1 VSIFSRGS
9 NHLMEKNNKHKFW
22 MKKAL
27 EEAQKSLSKNE
38 VPVGAVIVL
47 DGEIIGRGHNQS
59 ILKKDPTSHAEIEAI
74 RNASEEIKNYRLK
87 GADLYVTLEPC
98 TMCYGAIVHSRI
110 SNIFFGASDQKSGVC
125 GSCEDLS
132 EKTYF
137 NHKPHITGQIM
148 NKECSKILK
157 DFFKA
162 KRS

>member
-1 VSIFSRGS
+1 
-9 NHLMEKNNKHKFW
+9 MQ
-22 MKKAL
+22 KAL
-27 EEAQKSLSKNE
+27 EEAEKSLSKNE
-38 VPVGAVIVL
+38 VPVGAVIVF
-47 DGEIIGRGHNQS
+47 DGEIIGRGHNQP

-74 RNASEEIKNYRLK
+74 RTASEAINNYRLK

-98 TMCYGAIVHSRI
+98 AMCYGAIVHSRI

-132 EKTYF
+132 KKRYF

-148 NKECSKILK
+148 NKESSKILK

-162 KRS
+162 KRP

>member
-1 VSIFSRGS
+1 MPDNSLR
-9 NHLMEKNNKHKFW
+9 KFW
-22 MKKAL
+22 MQFAL
-27 EEAQKSLSKNE
+27 EEAKKSFAINE
-38 VPVGAVIVL
+38 VPVGAIIVF
-47 DGEIIGRGHNQS
+47 DGEIIGRGHNNP
-59 ILKKDPTSHAEIEAI
+59 LLNNDPTSHAEIEAI
-74 RNASEEIKNYRLK
+74 RDASRNIKNYRLT
-87 GADLYVTLEPC
+87 GADIYVTLEPC

-132 EKTYF
+132 EKKYF
-137 NHKPHITGQIM
+137 NHKPHITGEIM

>member
-1 VSIFSRGS
+1 M
-9 NHLMEKNNKHKFW
+9 NENKTRNFW
-22 MKKAL
+22 MQRAL
-27 EEAQKSLSKNE
+27 EEAEKSLSKNE

-47 DGEIIGRGHNQS
+47 DGEIIGSGHNQP

-74 RNASEEIKNYRLK
+74 RTASEAIKNYRLK

-98 TMCYGAIVHSRI
+98 AMCYGAIVHSRI

-132 EKTYF
+132 KKRYF

-148 NKECSKILK
+148 NKESSKILK

-162 KRS
+162 KRP

>member
-1 VSIFSRGS
+1 M
-9 NHLMEKNNKHKFW
+9 NENKTRNFW
-22 MKKAL
+22 MQRAL
-27 EEAQKSLSKNE
+27 EEAEKSLSKNE

-47 DGEIIGRGHNQS
+47 DGEIIGSGHNQP

-74 RNASEEIKNYRLK
+74 RTASEAIKNYRLK

-98 TMCYGAIVHSRI
+98 AMCYGAIVHSRI

-132 EKTYF
+132 EKKYF
-137 NHKPHITGQIM
+137 NHKPHITGHVM
-148 NKECSKILK
+148 ANECSKILK

-162 KRS
+162 RRS

>member
-1 VSIFSRGS
+1 
-9 NHLMEKNNKHKFW
+9 MQKFW
-22 MKKAL
+22 MQKAL
-27 EEAQKSLSKNE
+27 EEAEKSLSKNE

-47 DGEIIGRGHNQS
+47 NDKIIGRGHNQP

-74 RNASEEIKNYRLK
+74 RNTSRNIKNYRLN

-98 TMCYGAIVHSRI
+98 AMCYGAIVHSRI

-132 EKTYF
+132 EKKYF
-137 NHKPHITGQIM
+137 NHKPHIVGQIM
-148 NKECSKILK
+148 TNECSKILK

-162 KRS
+162 RRS

>member
-1 VSIFSRGS
+1 MLQLSGS
-9 NHLMEKNNKHKFW
+9 NCPIVSETNMHKFW
-22 MKKAL
+22 MQKAL
-27 EEAQKSLSKNE
+27 EEAEKSLSKNE

-47 DGEIIGRGHNQS
+47 DGEIIGRGHNQP

-74 RNASEEIKNYRLK
+74 RNASEVIKNYRLK

-98 TMCYGAIVHSRI
+98 AMCYGAIVHSRI

-132 EKTYF
+132 KKRYF

-148 NKECSKILK
+148 NKESSKILK

-162 KRS
+162 KRP